1 MLVHQSE
8 GGLDK
13 YKYTVAITADNLSTF
28 VTDYNAGSLT
38 KFLKSA
44 EAPATNDEPVKVIVG
59 TTFNDIV
66 INNDKD
72 VLVEFYAP
80 WCGHCKTLD
89 PKYTEAAVKLA
100 GNTNVV
106 LAKCDATANEVDG
119 VAIQG
124 FPTLK
129 FWAGNAKDKAPV
141 DYDAARETDDIINYM
156 KTHATKEW
164 VEAATAT
171 TDDL

>member
-1 MLVHQSE
+1 MLVQQSE

-13 YKYTVAITADNLSTF
+13 YKYTTAITTDNLSAF
-28 VTDYNAGSLT
+28 VTDFNDGKLT

-89 PKYTEAAVKLA
+89 PKYTEAATILA

-119 VAIQG
+119 VAI
-124 FPTLK
+124 
-129 FWAGNAKDKAPV
+129 
-141 DYDAARETDDIINYM
+141 
-156 KTHATKEW
+156 
-164 VEAATAT
+164 
-171 TDDL
+171 